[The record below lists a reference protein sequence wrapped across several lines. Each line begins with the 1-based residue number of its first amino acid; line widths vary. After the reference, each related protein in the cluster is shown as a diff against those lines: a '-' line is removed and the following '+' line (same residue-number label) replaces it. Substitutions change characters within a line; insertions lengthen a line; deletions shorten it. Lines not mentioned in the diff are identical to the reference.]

1 MGAQQHQET
10 HMDLVHLDHLT
21 AQQVLEHLM
30 AQQHQEILMAQE
42 LPALHMDL
50 TDQACLMDPTDLARL
65 TDLEDLARLMDPTDQ
80 ACLMDLEDQAR
91 LMDPQPLAPQ
101 KALQHQEAPM
111 DPQHLEKPLLQR
123 RQALLLS
130 LIREESALR
139 QSDLAWTFPLAADTD
154 HVVELE
160 EPEDSEVIPMV
171 PHLNLQAWDP
181 LVMAV
186 LLVILSMAAADDVT
200 GELPGTRHDHWT
212 CR

>member
-1 MGAQQHQET
+1 MGT
-10 HMDLVHLDHLT
+10 
-21 AQQVLEHLM
+21 

-50 TDQACLMDPTDLARL
+50 TDLARL
-65 TDLEDLARLMDPTDQ
+65 TDLEDLARLMDPTDLARLMDPTDQ

-101 KALQHQEAPM
+101 KDLQHLEAPIDPEQLDRPTAQQHQEAPM

-123 RQALLLS
+123 RQPLLLS
-130 LIREESALR
+130 LIREEPALR
-139 QSDLAWTFPLAADTD
+139 QSDLAWTFPIAADTD
-154 HVVELE
+154 HVVEFE